1 MALKPMERL
10 KAAIAAGD
18 LAACRGLMEADRELA
33 RNWRPIMDAA
43 LNVDL
48 ELISLCLDLGA
59 DPNAVSPSESRHRP
73 LHRAIEPKKSVRP
86 RGDRGAVVELLLDRG
101 AEVDGSGCW
110 YEGRP
115 LETAARAGDAGVAA
129 ILRRRGARQDIYAAA
144 LLRDPELLEREL
156 GRDPASAA
164 APGPSGAGA
173 LHLLCASKLQ
183 PERAIEMAERL
194 LASGAAAD
202 AVAVTRHGKFSVMHF
217 ACWGGEADHAL
228 LRLLAARGAKPDD
241 GLYEALW
248 AGDLAAA
255 DVLVGLGASPDVW
268 SHVGNRPMLHEM
280 IQWGRNTAA
289 LWLLD
294 RGADPNAPDSA
305 GWTALHFAASRG
317 AKPGLTDRLIAAGA
331 DPARRNHAGQTPQ
344 ALRAGP

>member
-1 MALKPMERL
+1 MAPKPMEQL
-10 KAAIAAGD
+10 KTAIAASD
-18 LAACRGLMEADRELA
+18 LEACRALMEADRELA

-48 ELISLCLDLGA
+48 ELIRLCLDLGA
-59 DPNAVSPSESRHRP
+59 DPNAISPSDSRHRP

-86 RGDRGAVVELLLDRG
+86 RGDRSAAVALLLDRG
-101 AEVDGSGCW
+101 ADVDATGCW

-115 LETAARAGDAGVAA
+115 LEAAARAADAGVAA
-129 ILRRRGARQDIYAAA
+129 ILRRHGAREDIYAAA
-144 LLRDPELLEREL
+144 LLRDPDLLGREL

-173 LHLLCASKLQ
+173 LHLLCASKLRG
-183 PERAIEMAERL
+183 EYALTMAERL
-194 LASGAAAD
+194 LAGGAAAD
-202 AVAVTRHGKFSVMHF
+202 AIAVMRHGRFPVIHF
-217 ACWGGEADHAL
+217 ACWGGEADPAL
-228 LRLLAARGAKPDD
+228 LRLLAERGARPDD

-248 AGDLAAA
+248 AGDLAGA
-255 DVLVGLGASPDVW
+255 DVLIDLGASPDSW
-268 SHVGNRPMLHEM
+268 SHVGGRPMLHEM

-294 RGADPNAPDSA
+294 RGADPNAPDAA

-317 AKPGLTDRLIAAGA
+317 AKPALTDRLIAAGA
-331 DPARRNHAGQTPQ
+331 DPSRRNHAGQTPD
-344 ALRAGP
+344 ALKSRA